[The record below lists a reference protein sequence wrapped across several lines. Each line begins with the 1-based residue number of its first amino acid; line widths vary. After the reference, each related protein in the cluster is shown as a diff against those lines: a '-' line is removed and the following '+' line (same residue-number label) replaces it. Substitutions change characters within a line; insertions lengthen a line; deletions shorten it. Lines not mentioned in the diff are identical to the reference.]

1 MLLLNNFILSIL
13 DDKLVSRLG
22 AGFKRAVLKLIFL
35 VVAYVLS
42 AAFIKYLFTE
52 SVIVQYFAN
61 IFEYKIYVDV
71 LLALGFGYLI
81 VHAFSDAIYWAMR
94 LKYEHPTAAAIRSIF
109 RIVGVGAMVA
119 VIAGSLSSPTAGVAL
134 GGFIGMVVGF
144 ASQKV
149 LGQVMAGILLL
160 IARPFKIGDKIEAA
174 GVIGVVEDVTSL
186 FVVVRQDD
194 GKVALI
200 PCNSLIGSKIIKH
213 PPPVETTA
221 T

>member
-1 MLLLNNFILSIL
+1 MSELAADFRRAVA
-13 DDKLVSRLG
+13 KLVLL
-22 AGFKRAVLKLIFL
+22 AVG
-35 VVAYVLS
+35 YVLS
-42 AAFIKYLFTE
+42 AAFIQYLFSE
-52 SVIVQYFAN
+52 SLVAQYFAD
-61 IFEYKIYVDV
+61 IIEYKIYVDI

-81 VHAFSDAIYWAMR
+81 VHAFSNATYWAMR
-94 LKYEHPTAAAIRSIF
+94 LKYEHSTAAAVRSLF
-109 RIVGVGAMVA
+109 RIVGIGAMVA

-174 GVIGVVEDVTSL
+174 GVVGVVEDVTSL
-186 FVVVRQDD
+186 FVIVRQDD

-213 PPPVETTA
+213 PESTGSHHS
-221 T
+221 